1 MKHLINT
8 LLILIF
14 TNCINAQTINT
25 KFGFNLYTLSIQKAY
40 AINNIL
46 PRVENGNF
54 YYFDKQNGQKKFDI
68 SFEEAY
74 PFIGKSA
81 LIKKNGKYGIIDL
94 NGNYLIEPTYENYS
108 LPPYEDEAYL
118 IIFSDE
124 LTFDLNSGTN
134 NENGYTI
141 CEESAVPDFIAFKN
155 KNNKY
160 GIKKQ
165 HSNEIIIEAK
175 YDSIIDMN
183 FDFFIVKLDNKIGV
197 IDTKGQTIIPL
208 DYTQVTFSR
217 GMYYSFSETI
227 GFKRGNNWTYFD
239 LPTSEPK
246 AMLSSQYKCV
256 KMHDL
261 LLENSIGIFEQ
272 DKGLNILFKNGK
284 TLNNDYD
291 WISENGLIGI
301 KNESVYFLNSDG
313 SSTLYYEKS
322 SQLKTKN

>member
-1 MKHLINT
+1 MKYLINT

-14 TNCINAQTINT
+14 TNCINAQTIST
-25 KFGFNLYTLSIQKAY
+25 KFGFNLYTLSTQKAY

-54 YYFDKQNGQKKFDI
+54 YYFDTQNGQKKFDI

-74 PFIGKSA
+74 PFIGKGA

-108 LPPYEDEAYL
+108 LPPYEDESYL

-124 LTFDLNSGTN
+124 LMFDLNSGTN
-134 NENGYTI
+134 DKNGYTI
-141 CEESAVPDFIAFKN
+141 CEEPAVPDFIAFKN

-160 GIKKQ
+160 GIKTYP
-165 HSNEIIIEAK
+165 NEIIIEAK

-208 DYTQVTFSR
+208 DYTQVTSSR
-217 GMYYSFSETI
+217 GMYYCFPEI
-227 GFKRGNNWTYFD
+227 GLKKGNHWTYFD
-239 LPTSEPK
+239 LPKSEPK
-246 AMLSSQYKCV
+246 AILSSQYKCI

-261 LLENSIGIFEQ
+261 LLENSIGIFKKN
-272 DKGLNILFKNGK
+272 KGLNILFKK
-284 TLNNDYD
+284 R
-291 WISENGLIGI
+291 
-301 KNESVYFLNSDG
+301 KNFE
-313 SSTLYYEKS
+313 
-322 SQLKTKN
+322 Q